1 MHELW
6 LMSVRYPAHNHQTD
20 WSISAM
26 KRHAALPFHITLL
39 GAALL
44 QCSLDAGAQTPP
56 AENQRATQIEEVM
69 VTARRVAEDI
79 QSVPTA
85 ISAIGAKDL
94 AGLRIEGFQT
104 VGQTIPN
111 LYINKQGGSPA
122 APQMNMRG
130 VSNGSLN
137 PEVDSGIGLYV
148 DGIYLSRSGAAAFEM
163 ADLERIEVM
172 RGPQGT
178 LFGRNSTG
186 GAINLITARPPGE
199 AGLRLD

>member
-122 APQMNMRG
+122 APQMNMQRLQRVPEPRIGFRHRALRRRDLSQPFRRRG
-130 VSNGSLN
+130 LRDGRPRTHRGDARTAGN
-137 PEVDSGIGLYV
+137 PVWTQLHGRRDQP
-148 DGIYLSRSGAAAFEM
+148 DHCAAA
-163 ADLERIEVM
+163 
-172 RGPQGT
+172 G
-178 LFGRNSTG
+178 
-186 GAINLITARPPGE
+186 
-199 AGLRLD
+199 